1 MEADATGALSGVGG
15 DLHLGGATSS
25 PRATAQ
31 VSLRAN
37 LQSDATVPAA
47 WDPTNAAGTS
57 NFSTTTTIYDAL
69 GTAHDVTTW
78 FRRTGAGTWEWHAVT
93 DGGGVTGGTAGTA
106 TEIAKLQGYF
116 TALALS
122 PEEKMS
128 VEDPVEMQRL
138 ADALPIERAASRW
151 IVSNDPQEVVD
162 KVEPYVKMGFRHLV
176 FHAPGPDQ
184 SRFLKLF
191 GEQVAPALRKKFG

>member
-1 MEADATGALSGVGG
+1 ML
-15 DLHLGGATSS
+15 
-25 PRATAQ
+25 
-31 VSLRAN
+31 
-37 LQSDATVPAA
+37 
-47 WDPTNAAGTS
+47 
-57 NFSTTTTIYDAL
+57 
-69 GTAHDVTTW
+69 
-78 FRRTGAGTWEWHAVT
+78 FRSEGIGK
-93 DGGGVTGGTAGTA
+93 A
-106 TEIAKLQGYF
+106 TEPKKRPYDNMIEIKLSF
-116 TALALS
+116 DSDKNRALEDTRHWAALALS